1 VKRKPDA
8 LVVLAVCF
16 VLGALVSVVG
26 PMFAGK
32 TEARNPET
40 PLQAGVYSE

>member
-16 VLGALVSVVG
+16 VLGALLSVVG
-26 PMFAGK
+26 PLFADK
-32 TEARNPET
+32 TEAHNAET
-40 PLQAGVYSE
+40 LLQAGVYSE